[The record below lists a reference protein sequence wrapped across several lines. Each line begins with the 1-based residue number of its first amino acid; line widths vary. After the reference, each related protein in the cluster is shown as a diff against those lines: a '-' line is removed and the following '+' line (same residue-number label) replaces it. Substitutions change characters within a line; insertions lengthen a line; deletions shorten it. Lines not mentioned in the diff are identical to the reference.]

1 MQYGLKVVGVDSSL
15 SNTQNAVKRNEKLLK
30 AWNGLVKKSCGERLK
45 MSNSQSDKEIMLGN
59 SNLDSCSKF
68 PCSLSCSIGNNNK
81 DSGSLEQKSDID
93 NKQDL
98 SFHKLKHNFTD
109 NGQIVPLCSK
119 YETDHKDS
127 TISVDSSILLSSE
140 CCDMDTSYDPLVFS
154 KCEQHH
160 RKNALV
166 RNISRDENYCEKKQS
181 SDLPANGAITSCEQ
195 SQNANSNSFLPVTGF
210 VDQSFVASGEL
221 KRLFDELLY
230 SPENSSAVSNALFVV
245 GLHTCGDL
253 VPMALRIFVNEPSVK
268 LICVVGCCYHLV
280 SQQFGKNSP
289 AVYSKVNNLFRNY
302 YQFQSRVLSLPI
314 TIFSAILIGLNL
326 SPDS

>member
-30 AWNGLVKKSCGERLK
+30 AWNGLVKKSCGEKLK
-45 MSNSQSDKEIMLGN
+45 MSNSQSDEEIMLGN
-59 SNLDSCSKF
+59 SNLDSKC
-68 PCSLSCSIGNNNK
+68 PCSLSSSIGNNNK

-98 SFHKLKHNFTD
+98 SFNKLKDSFTD
-109 NGQIVPLCSK
+109 NGQILPLCSK

-140 CCDMDTSYDPLVFS
+140 CCDMDTTYDPLVFS
-154 KCEQHH
+154 KCEQHQH
-160 RKNALV
+160 KNVLV
-166 RNISRDENYCEKKQS
+166 RNISRDKNYCEKKQS

-195 SQNANSNSFLPVTGF
+195 SQSANSNSFLPVTGF
-210 VDQSFVASGEL
+210 VDQAFVASGEL

-230 SPENSSAVSNALFVV
+230 SPENSSAVSNGLFLV

-280 SQQFGKNSP
+280 SQQFGKNSS
-289 AVYSKVNNLFRNY
+289 VQFTVKLTICLVTIISSNLEYFHFQLPY
-302 YQFQSRVLSLPI
+302 FLQF
-314 TIFSAILIGLNL
+314 
-326 SPDS
+326 

>member
-30 AWNGLVKKSCGERLK
+30 TWNGLVKKSCGEKLK
-45 MSNSQSDKEIMLGN
+45 MSHSRPDKEIMLGN
-59 SNLDSCSKF
+59 SNLDPCSKY
-68 PCSLSCSIGNNNK
+68 PCSLSCSIGNDDK
-81 DSGSLEQKSDID
+81 DSGGLEQKSDID

-98 SFHKLKHNFTD
+98 YFNKLKNNFTD
-109 NGQIVPLCSK
+109 NGQILPSCSK
-119 YETDHKDS
+119 CETDHKDS

-140 CCDMDTSYDPLVFS
+140 CCDMDTTYDPLVFS

-160 RKNALV
+160 HKNALV
-166 RNISRDENYCEKKQS
+166 RNISRDENYCERKQS
-181 SDLPANGAITSCEQ
+181 SDLPANGVITSCEQ
-195 SQNANSNSFLPVTGF
+195 SQSVNSNSFLPVTGF
-210 VDQSFVASGEL
+210 VDQSFLASGEL

-230 SPENSSAVSNALFVV
+230 SPENSSAVSNGLFLV

-289 AVYSKVNNLFRNY
+289 VQFTVKLTICLVTIISSNLEYFHFQLPY
-302 YQFQSRVLSLPI
+302 FLQF
-314 TIFSAILIGLNL
+314 
-326 SPDS
+326 

>member
-30 AWNGLVKKSCGERLK
+30 AWNGLVKKSCGEKLK
-45 MSNSQSDKEIMLGN
+45 ILSSQSDKEIMLGN
-59 SNLDSCSKF
+59 SNLDSKC
-68 PCSLSCSIGNNNK
+68 PCSLSCSIGNSNK

-98 SFHKLKHNFTD
+98 SFNKLKDSFTD
-109 NGQIVPLCSK
+109 NGQILPLCSK

-140 CCDMDTSYDPLVFS
+140 CCDMDTTYDPLVFS
-154 KCEQHH
+154 KCEQRQ
-160 RKNALV
+160 RKNVLV
-166 RNISRDENYCEKKQS
+166 RNISRDKNYCEKKQS
-181 SDLPANGAITSCEQ
+181 SDLTANGAITSCEQ
-195 SQNANSNSFLPVTGF
+195 SQSANSNSFLPVTGF

-230 SPENSSAVSNALFVV
+230 SPENSSAVSNGLFLV

-289 AVYSKVNNLFRNY
+289 VQFTVKFTICLVTIISPNLEYRH
-302 YQFQSRVLSLPI
+302 FQLPY
-314 TIFSAILIGLNL
+314 FLQL
-326 SPDS
+326 

>member
-30 AWNGLVKKSCGERLK
+30 AWNGLVKKSCGEKLK

-59 SNLDSCSKF
+59 SNLDSCSKC
-68 PCSLSCSIGNNNK
+68 PCSLSGSIGNNDKN
-81 DSGSLEQKSDID
+81 SGGLEQKSDID

-98 SFHKLKHNFTD
+98 CFNKLKNNCTD
-109 NGQIVPLCSK
+109 NGQILPSSSK
-119 YETDHKDS
+119 CETDHKDS

-140 CCDMDTSYDPLVFS
+140 CCDMDTTYDPIVFS

-160 RKNALV
+160 HKNALV

-181 SDLPANGAITSCEQ
+181 SDLPANGGITSCEQ
-195 SQNANSNSFLPVTGF
+195 SQSANSNSFLPVTGF

-230 SPENSSAVSNALFVV
+230 SPENSSAVSNGLFLV

-289 AVYSKVNNLFRNY
+289 LQFTVKLTICLVTIIISSNLEYFHFQLPY
-302 YQFQSRVLSLPI
+302 CLQF
-314 TIFSAILIGLNL
+314 
-326 SPDS
+326 

>member
-30 AWNGLVKKSCGERLK
+30 AWNGLVKKSCGEKLK

-59 SNLDSCSKF
+59 SNLDSCSKC
-68 PCSLSCSIGNNNK
+68 PCSLSGSIGKNDK
-81 DSGSLEQKSDID
+81 DSGGLEQKSDID

-98 SFHKLKHNFTD
+98 YFNKQKNNFTD
-109 NGQIVPLCSK
+109 NGQILPSCSK
-119 YETDHKDS
+119 CETDHKDS
-127 TISVDSSILLSSE
+127 RISVDSSILLSSE
-140 CCDMDTSYDPLVFS
+140 CCDMDTTYDPIVFS

-160 RKNALV
+160 HKNALV

-181 SDLPANGAITSCEQ
+181 SDLPANGGITSCEQ
-195 SQNANSNSFLPVTGF
+195 SQSANSNSFLPVTGF

-230 SPENSSAVSNALFVV
+230 SPENSSAVSNGLFLV

-253 VPMALRIFVNEPSVK
+253 VPMALRIFVNEPLVK

-289 AVYSKVNNLFRNY
+289 LQFTVKLTICLVTIIISSNLEYFHFQLPY
-302 YQFQSRVLSLPI
+302 CLQF
-314 TIFSAILIGLNL
+314 
-326 SPDS
+326 

>member
-30 AWNGLVKKSCGERLK
+30 AWNGLVKKSCGEKLK
-45 MSNSQSDKEIMLGN
+45 LSNSQSDKAIMLGN
-59 SNLDSCSKF
+59 SNLDSCSKC
-68 PCSLSCSIGNNNK
+68 PCSLSGSIGNNDK
-81 DSGSLEQKSDID
+81 DSGGLEQKSDID

-98 SFHKLKHNFTD
+98 YFNKLKNNFTD
-109 NGQIVPLCSK
+109 NGQILPSSSK
-119 YETDHKDS
+119 CETDHKDS
-127 TISVDSSILLSSE
+127 TISVDSSILLSSQ
-140 CCDMDTSYDPLVFS
+140 CCDMDTTYDPLVFS

-160 RKNALV
+160 HKNALV
-166 RNISRDENYCEKKQS
+166 RNISRDENYCERKQS
-181 SDLPANGAITSCEQ
+181 SDLPANGVITSCEQ
-195 SQNANSNSFLPVTGF
+195 SQSVNSNSFLPVTGF
-210 VDQSFVASGEL
+210 VDQSFLASGEL

-230 SPENSSAVSNALFVV
+230 SPENSSAVSNGLFLV

-289 AVYSKVNNLFRNY
+289 LQFAVKLTICLVTIIISSNLEYFHFQLPY
-302 YQFQSRVLSLPI
+302 CLQF
-314 TIFSAILIGLNL
+314 
-326 SPDS
+326 

>member
-30 AWNGLVKKSCGERLK
+30 AWNGLVKKSCGEKLK
-45 MSNSQSDKEIMLGN
+45 LSNSQSDKAIMLGN
-59 SNLDSCSKF
+59 SNLDSCSKC
-68 PCSLSCSIGNNNK
+68 PCSLSGSIGNNDK
-81 DSGSLEQKSDID
+81 DSGGLEQKSDID

-98 SFHKLKHNFTD
+98 YFNKLKNNFTD
-109 NGQIVPLCSK
+109 NGQILPSSSK
-119 YETDHKDS
+119 CETDHKDS
-127 TISVDSSILLSSE
+127 TISVDSSILLSSQ
-140 CCDMDTSYDPLVFS
+140 CCDMDTTYDPLVFS

-160 RKNALV
+160 HKNALV
-166 RNISRDENYCEKKQS
+166 RNISRDENYCERKQS
-181 SDLPANGAITSCEQ
+181 SDLPANGVITSCEQ
-195 SQNANSNSFLPVTGF
+195 SQSVNSNSFLPVTGF
-210 VDQSFVASGEL
+210 VDQSFLASGEL

-230 SPENSSAVSNALFVV
+230 SPENSSAVSNGLFLV

-289 AVYSKVNNLFRNY
+289 VQFTVKLTICLVTIISSNLEYFHFQLPY
-302 YQFQSRVLSLPI
+302 FLQF
-314 TIFSAILIGLNL
+314 
-326 SPDS
+326 

>member
-1 MQYGLKVVGVDSSL
+1 MGVDSSL

-30 AWNGLVKKSCGERLK
+30 AWNGLLKKSCGEKLK

-59 SNLDSCSKF
+59 SNLDSCSKCS
-68 PCSLSCSIGNNNK
+68 CSLSRSIGNNDK
-81 DSGSLEQKSDID
+81 DSVGLEQKSDID

-98 SFHKLKHNFTD
+98 YLNKLKNKFSD
-109 NGQIVPLCSK
+109 NGQILPLCSK

-127 TISVDSSILLSSE
+127 TISVDSSIPLSSE
-140 CCDMDTSYDPLVFS
+140 CCDMDTTNGPLVFS
-154 KCEQHH
+154 KREQHH
-160 RKNALV
+160 HKNALV

-181 SDLPANGAITSCEQ
+181 SDLPANGTITSCEQ
-195 SQNANSNSFLPVTGF
+195 SQSANSNSFLPVTGF

-230 SPENSSAVSNALFVV
+230 SHGNSSAVSNGLFLV

-253 VPMALRIFVNEPSVK
+253 VPMALRIFVNEPLVK

-289 AVYSKVNNLFRNY
+289 LQFTVKLTICLVTIISSNLEYFHFQLPY
-302 YQFQSRVLSLPI
+302 FLQF
-314 TIFSAILIGLNL
+314 
-326 SPDS
+326 